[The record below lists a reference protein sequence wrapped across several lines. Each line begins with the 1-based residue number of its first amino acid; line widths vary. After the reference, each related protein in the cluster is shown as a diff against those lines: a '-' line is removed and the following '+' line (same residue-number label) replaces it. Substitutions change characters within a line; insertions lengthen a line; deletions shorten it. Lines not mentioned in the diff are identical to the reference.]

1 MADLLKQNT
10 FKVVGRLVSQDLKT
24 LNRKDNGA
32 GFISGNIIV
41 EANLGG
47 AKNEFEISFYA
58 NEKTQDGKVST
69 LYTQYSK
76 LGELVGKKIEV
87 TGDMRESRF
96 WSSNANQMV
105 SAQKLN
111 GRFVHGVAE
120 TTADE
125 GTWELGGFV
134 VEGLKERTNKDGEIY
149 RYDLTLGQANYKGDS
164 MSRFVLHI
172 NPSDAEIVAGVGK
185 YSVGQTVQVNGDLRF
200 IVTETRSER
209 KNEGGFGEPVVRVY
223 TNRQRNFFITGGSAP
238 IVSIENGMYPSD
250 IIRNLVA
257 AYKAADVQLAEKGKS
272 GNGGSQQ
279 EEEVVTRVSN
289 KQASLI

>member
-1 MADLLKQNT
+1 MAELLKQNT
-10 FKVVGRLVSQDLKT
+10 FKVIGRLVSQDLKT
-24 LNRKDNGA
+24 LNKKTDGS

-41 EANLGG
+41 EAMLDG

-58 NEKTQDGKVST
+58 NEKTQDGKISS

-87 TGDMRESRF
+87 SGDIRENRF

-105 SAQKLN
+105 SAQKLS

-120 TTADE
+120 TASDE
-125 GTWELGGFV
+125 ATWELGGFV
-134 VEGLKERTNKDGEIY
+134 VEGLKEKTNKDGEIY
-149 RYDLTLGQANYKGDS
+149 RYDLTLGQANYRGDA

-172 NPSDAEIVAGVGK
+172 NPVDAEIVAGVGK

-200 IVTETRSER
+200 IVTEVRSER
-209 KNEGGFGEPVVRVY
+209 KNEGGFGEPVVKVF

-238 IVSIENGMYPSD
+238 ITSVEAGMYSSE
-250 IIRNLVA
+250 IIRSLVA
-257 AYKAADVQLAEKGKS
+257 AYKAADVQLAEKGKN
-272 GNGGSQQ
+272 NGGAQ
-279 EEEVVTRVSN
+279 EEEVSTRISN

>member
-10 FKVVGRLVSQDLKT
+10 FKVVGRLVSQDLKI
-24 LNRKDNGA
+24 LNKKTDGS

-41 EANLGG
+41 EANLDG

-58 NEKTQDGKVST
+58 NEKTQDGKVSS

-76 LGELVGKKIEV
+76 LGELVGKKVEV
-87 TGDMRESRF
+87 SGDIRESRF

-105 SAQKLN
+105 SAQKLS

-120 TTADE
+120 TTNDDA
-125 GTWELGGFV
+125 TWELGGFV
-134 VEGLKERTNKDGEIY
+134 VEGLKEKTNKDGDIY
-149 RYDLTLGQANYKGDS
+149 RYDLTLGQSNYKGDS
-164 MSRFVLHI
+164 MSRFVVHI
-172 NPSDAEIVAGVGK
+172 NPADAEIVAGVGK
-185 YSVGQTVQVNGDLRF
+185 YNVGQTVQVNGDLRF
-200 IVTETRSER
+200 TVTETRSER

-238 IVSIENGMYPSD
+238 VTSVENGMYPSEV
-250 IIRNLVA
+250 IRTLVG
-257 AYKAADVQLAEKGKS
+257 AYKAADVALADKAKS
-272 GNGGSQQ
+272 GNASHE
-279 EEEVVTRVSN
+279 EEEVTTTVSN